1 MVGKED
7 GDIKMFTVS
16 FFYIL
21 HWMAGGTIQSL
32 GSQKEYWILW
42 RKIMNLVL
50 SVLGFSSPQ
59 ILGLALNG
67 LLGSNSYG
75 QKDGWSMLTDH
86 PMD

>member
-1 MVGKED
+1 MEENHEFSFVCVGLE
-7 GDIKMFTVS
+7 F
-16 FFYIL
+16 
-21 HWMAGGTIQSL
+21 
-32 GSQKEYWILW
+32 
-42 RKIMNLVL
+42 
-50 SVLGFSSPQ
+50 PQ

>member
-1 MVGKED
+1 
-7 GDIKMFTVS
+7 
-16 FFYIL
+16 
-21 HWMAGGTIQSL
+21 
-32 GSQKEYWILW
+32 
-42 RKIMNLVL
+42 MNLVL